1 MKLDGLK
8 QNHRVNPP
16 ILILYKKKAFFL
28 KKKNLYSLNSIYYF
42 QLTPVLTKE
51 TPEK

>member
-16 ILILYKKKAFFL
+16 ILILYKKKAFF
-28 KKKNLYSLNSIYYF
+28 KKKNLYSLNSIYCF